1 MKFFKTL
8 CLSLLLSLTG
18 LNATQAQTNSKSA
31 ETPAKTICIKHPMAN
46 DVDRFFSNNSAIMF
60 EVYKP
65 GDMVNIMELLKKD
78 SNVKE
83 CQAGTVTGDYHQLTL
98 VVKVQKDKAYY
109 AALFKKAG
117 LTTIKINNNPIVA
130 VDKM

>member
-1 MKFFKTL
+1 MKFLKTL
-8 CLSLLLSLTG
+8 CLSLLLSLMG
-18 LNATQAQTNSKSA
+18 LNCAQAQTNSTPT

-65 GDMVNIMELLKKD
+65 GDMVIIMELLKKD
-78 SNVKE
+78 NNIKE

-98 VVKVQKDKAYY
+98 VVKDQKDKAWY

-117 LTTIKINNNPIVA
+117 LNTIKINNNPIVT